1 MLAVSSLDVAPTIH
15 DALAA
20 GGAVVALES
29 SVITHGLPK
38 AAAMEAVARQWD
50 ACAKRGATPAGGAVM
65 AGRLRGGLSVGGGRH
80 PGGRPPPP
88 QGFARDLSGSPP
100 VPRVA
105 AD

>member
-29 SVITHGLPK
+29 AVITHGLPK

-50 ACAKRGATPAGGAVM
+50 ACAKQGATPAVGA
-65 AGRLRGGLSVGGGRH
+65 GF
-80 PGGRPPPP
+80 GGRPRGRPSLGGGGTPGGPPR
-88 QGFARDLSGSPP
+88 ALKGSPLDLGASP
-100 VPRVA
+100 LPP
-105 AD
+105 